1 MTIIKKKI
9 EVDDICIYNTWK
21 GSCPSKYYKKECKVI
36 LINGDTITVSFG
48 DSKSYIVSKDELTL
62 IKTPKRK
69 YSEDDPYGEEQWE
82 DKTEYEESK
91 LKDPSRI
98 KKFFQFL
105 NPTSVED
112 IETLYIRR
120 KINEI

>member
-1 MTIIKKKI
+1 M
-9 EVDDICIYNTWK
+9 
-21 GSCPSKYYKKECKVI
+21 I

-98 KKFFQFL
+98 KKFFDTFSGKQ
-105 NPTSVED
+105 
-112 IETLYIRR
+112 
-120 KINEI
+120 KIKWLDYSSNRGFSGLHTFDV